1 MSHACTHMGRAT
13 TVRRVD
19 GPALGHLRHGVPCS
33 MRAVRELLP
42 MLLVRPA
49 MLVLLSLQLMAS
61 RESLA
66 QPAAAAT
73 PGAPVVKLPGAAD
86 LNRARAGLPS
96 AAELEQA
103 QRAQQNA
110 LTVRPPAAALDPKV
124 QGALDLS
131 RLAEQYEQIRRGPS
145 DTGQDRQAS
154 GLVVF
159 VSLGMPRPSLER
171 LVVDAERVKATLVL
185 RGVQNRSVTKTAQ
198 TIAEL
203 IGKRTVS
210 WQIDPALF
218 TRFQIRAVPSF
229 VLIDP
234 SKPVLVS
241 CNEGQC
247 QQAAYAKVAGDVS
260 IGHALGVIEQQDRDL
275 AATARAMGTRLQGA
289 AR

>member
-19 GPALGHLRHGVPCS
+19 GSALSHLRHGVPCS
-33 MRAVRELLP
+33 MRAVRALLP

-49 MLVLLSLQLMAS
+49 VLVLLSLQLMAS
-61 RESLA
+61 HESLA

-218 TRFQIRAVPSF
+218 TRFQIGAVPSF

-234 SKPVLVS
+234 SKPILVS

-260 IGHALGVIEQQDRDL
+260 IGHALGAIEQQDRDL